1 MIRFERAVLDGG
13 VSTPLAISEKVRRW
27 GHEPVKDYV
36 QRVLAEDSKVLGVT
50 QEEVEEKLSEVISS
64 TVADGAYLEGDL
76 RSLPYPHNLI
86 RAEHAQAHL
95 ELTQWLSKTI
105 VVNYPM
111 YQVGHILLDHRQA
124 GPIDK
129 EQGSL
134 SIPPKPEHEKQSYLT
149 LLQELADDV
158 LSLVCK
164 ETEPSEMVK
173 GLKVFLKPSKWCFF
187 NDNYPIESESES
199 KRTGALLFYID
210 TKRFVIE
217 LCLAI
222 TYEDF
227 PTSKTPK

>member
-1 MIRFERAVLDGG
+1 M
-13 VSTPLAISEKVRRW
+13 
-27 GHEPVKDYV
+27 
-36 QRVLAEDSKVLGVT
+36 
-50 QEEVEEKLSEVISS
+50 
-64 TVADGAYLEGDL
+64 
-76 RSLPYPHNLI
+76 SL
-86 RAEHAQAHL
+86 
-95 ELTQWLSKTI
+95 
-105 VVNYPM
+105 
-111 YQVGHILLDHRQA
+111 
-124 GPIDK
+124 
-129 EQGSL
+129 
-134 SIPPKPEHEKQSYLT
+134 PPKPEHEKQSYLT

-187 NDNYPIESESES
+187 NDHYPIESES
-199 KRTGALLFYID
+199 KLTGVLLFYID